1 MSRKKM
7 RLKEIF
13 PGLPN
18 RLRKIRGTHTQA
30 FLADKLGVT
39 NPTVSRYESGE
50 VTPPI
55 EILRK
60 YADFA
65 KTTIKD
71 LLRDEEISIEETDA
85 EYSTLPALNTQ
96 LLAQVI
102 AGLERELDKRHIRLP
117 PERKAHAISLIY
129 DYCFS
134 ENKEVTPEVI
144 NPYLH
149 LVK

>member
-1 MSRKKM
+1 M
-7 RLKEIF
+7 
-13 PGLPN
+13 
-18 RLRKIRGTHTQA
+18 
-30 FLADKLGVT
+30 
-39 NPTVSRYESGE
+39 
-50 VTPPI
+50 
-55 EILRK
+55 
-60 YADFA
+60 
-65 KTTIKD
+65 
-71 LLRDEEISIEETDA
+71 RDEEISIEETDA